1 MKKGTVIALSICGGA
16 AALLLIAGVVFAA
29 LIFPVLGNVRR
40 QAKQAITA
48 VMLSNLQ
55 VALAEYQ
62 RDNGVYPPDRGA
74 GEMDKCSETLYFYL
88 TGSDVDSTNNSLRS
102 ELRSSRR
109 NAKAYFDCKQE
120 YLADYDGD
128 GYYEML
134 DAWGGPWIYVA
145 PGPGR
150 QQPDRRTSYDL
161 YSVGPDGKTGD
172 SWNAAGNAFELPPDD
187 PASFYR
193 QAADDPKDGD
203 AASGARYS
211 ADDIANF

>member
-1 MKKGTVIALSICGGA
+1 
-16 AALLLIAGVVFAA
+16 
-29 LIFPVLGNVRR
+29 
-40 QAKQAITA
+40 
-48 VMLSNLQ
+48 MLSASARVLWSERS
-55 VALAEYQ
+55 AGKRE
-62 RDNGVYPPDRGA
+62 GPPHAR
-74 GEMDKCSETLYFYL
+74 
-88 TGSDVDSTNNSLRS
+88 
-102 ELRSSRR
+102 
-109 NAKAYFDCKQE
+109 
-120 YLADYDGD
+120 
-128 GYYEML
+128 